1 MAIELTSD
9 IINDLVNKG
18 YVHDTSTQR
27 TYLHKRYSAA
37 LDVSIVHSSYKPD
50 QINLNCVFDI
60 NGLINNFSLTTFPLS
75 EIQKQLTEIFGSCGF
90 YRTIH
95 DNFRIIFYIQEEEKL
110 LQWVDT
116 LEEDADEFISLV
128 VDLITDMLE
137 EKEKE

>member
-1 MAIELTSD
+1 MP
-9 IINDLVNKG
+9 IIITANIIHDLFNKG
-18 YVHDTSTQR
+18 YSSDV
-27 TYLHKRYSAA
+27 YPNYAHKIYKDV
-37 LDVSIVHSSYKPD
+37 LDVTIMQSYRPD
-50 QINLNCVFDI
+50 QIELNCLFDINI
-60 NGLINNFSLTTFPLS
+60 NGLIDNFSLTTFPLS

-137 EKEKE
+137 EKEKEW